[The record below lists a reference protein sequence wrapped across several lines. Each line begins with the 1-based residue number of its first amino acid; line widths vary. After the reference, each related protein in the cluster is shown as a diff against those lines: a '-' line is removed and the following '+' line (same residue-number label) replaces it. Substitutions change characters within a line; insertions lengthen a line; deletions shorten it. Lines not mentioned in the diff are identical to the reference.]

1 MRFDFLTPRV
11 PRTWL
16 LFIAAVV
23 WTIAGGILLL
33 RGYLYSTVKPEH
45 LFLRTAACVLG
56 GLVFYAL
63 MFDKISKKHVSRISN
78 LRLEKPCA
86 FSFFNLRS
94 YMLMTIMI
102 TAGITLRKSGVMA
115 PQNLA
120 LIYVTMGIPLLMSS
134 FRFYSTFFR
143 IIFQELN

>member
-23 WTIAGGILLL
+23 WTVAGGMLLF
-33 RGYLYSTVKPEH
+33 RGYLYSQANPGH
-45 LFLRTAACVLG
+45 LFLKTGACVLG
-56 GLVFYAL
+56 GLVFYAV
-63 MFDKISKKHVSRISN
+63 MFDKISKKHVTRISN
-78 LRLEKPCA
+78 LKIEKPCA

-94 YMLMTIMI
+94 YLLMTIMI
-102 TAGITLRKSGVMA
+102 AAGITLRKSGVMA

-120 LIYVTMGIPLLMSS
+120 LIYLTMGIPLLLSS
-134 FRFYSTFFR
+134 FRFYTTFFR
-143 IIFQELN
+143 TKAGRA